1 MPSGALDRV
10 ENDSRGLTQVRDPD
24 ARGHAELTILN
35 RAAQAFHGD
44 HTPDELCHAFMHAVG
59 DGLQASFAAVL
70 WAEKAGQLR
79 VAASRGVSDTA
90 PWPHITELATE
101 SVAWGHALLA
111 PYPDPVSGD
120 GAAPAEASLGAL
132 LVSPIRM
139 DGRIDGALVLA
150 RSAPET
156 PFDRRDLSL
165 ATVLSTQLALA
176 IDRIRAREA
185 LTART
190 GAADLLHQQLQAY
203 AIDLRRTFGA
213 EKQRAEQLGVAL
225 DQLKETYLST
235 VRALSIAVEAK
246 DADTAGHLIRVTRYA
261 MAMLRLIEPDRVADP
276 QFQYGF
282 LLHDIGKMGVPD
294 AVLLKPGALTDE
306 EWTMV
311 RRHPE
316 TGARILAEVPFLAAA
331 RKIVYG
337 HHEWWNGT
345 GYPLGLKGDQ
355 IPLGARM
362 FPIADAFD
370 AMTSNRPYRP
380 AMSIDQALDE
390 VRAGSGTQFWP
401 EAVEAFLSLSEEE
414 LRAAHEGPDEWR
426 PFGPE

>member
-1 MPSGALDRV
+1 MPPALDRA
-10 ENDSRGLTQVRDPD
+10 ENDSRGLTQVRDRDDGANP
-24 ARGHAELTILN
+24 ELTILN
-35 RAAQAFHGD
+35 RAAQAFNAD
-44 HTPDELCHAFMHAVG
+44 HSPDELCAAFMHVVEE
-59 DGLQASFAAVL
+59 GLQASFAAIL

-79 VAASRGVSDTA
+79 LAASRGASNTA
-90 PWPHITELATE
+90 PWHDITELATE
-101 SVAWGHALLA
+101 SVSWGHAFLA
-111 PYPDPVSGD
+111 PYPDPRSGD
-120 GAAPAEASLGAL
+120 GAAPGEDSRGGL

-139 DGRIDGALVLA
+139 NGRIEGALVMA
-150 RSAPET
+150 RSAPQT

-185 LTART
+185 LTVRT

-213 EKQRAEQLGVAL
+213 EKKRAEQLGVAL

-261 MAMLRLIEPDRVADP
+261 MAMLNLIEPDRVTDP

-380 AMSIDQALDE
+380 AMSIDQALE
-390 VRAGSGTQFWP
+390 EIRGGSGTQFWP
-401 EAVEAFLSLSEEE
+401 EAVEAFISLSGEE
-414 LRAAHEGPDEWR
+414 LKAARDGPDEW
-426 PFGPE
+426 PQFGPE